1 MPRKGIIIVAST
13 DNEEAPIA
21 ESSKEPD
28 PRHQM
33 RSALAL
39 ATCVVACYGAA
50 YVGSA
55 FTSPA
60 IAGWYETLIKPPFTP
75 PSWLF
80 GPVWTV
86 LYLAMAVA
94 GWLVWRRKGLTGAT
108 LPLALFGG
116 QLVLNALWSV
126 LFFGL
131 REPGVALVEILL
143 LWAVILA
150 TTLSFRSVSRTA
162 SWLLTPYLAWVTFA
176 VALNLEIWRLNS

>member
-1 MPRKGIIIVAST
+1 MPRKGIIIVASI

-21 ESSKEPD
+21 ESSTKRD
-28 PRHQM
+28 PQSQM

-50 YVGSA
+50 FVGSA
-55 FTSPA
+55 LTSPT

-86 LYLAMAVA
+86 LYLAMAIA

-116 QLVLNALWSV
+116 QLLLNALWSV

-131 REPGVALVEILL
+131 REPGVALIEILL